1 MALPTAI
8 YNEGVIRKEALK
20 MMEIIQGKYEKA
32 KRYYESFHTD
42 YFEFEFV
49 YVPQDSHLRE
59 IDRFRWES
67 RYEKTRFKNVYK
79 GDVLIDLTEWNDA
92 PDSSHFDAFMYFLK
106 DKEEYNCTFLVR
118 NTATKSLKKKLEEFF
133 DLSLVDFSES
143 QPCEMRTIGFVGG
156 EKEDANV

>member
-1 MALPTAI
+1 
-8 YNEGVIRKEALK
+8 

-59 IDRFRWES
+59 IDRFLWES
-67 RYEKTRFKNVYK
+67 RHEKTRFKNAYS
-79 GDVLIDLTEWNDA
+79 GNVLIDLTEWNDNVN
-92 PDSSHFDAFMYFLK
+92 SSNFDAFMYFLK
-106 DKEEYNCTFLVR
+106 DSKEYECTFLVR
-118 NTATKSLKKKLEEFF
+118 SALSKEMKNKLAEFF
-133 DLSLVDFSES
+133 DISVVDLVDNKRA
-143 QPCEMRTIGFVGG
+143 EMRTIGFVGG